1 MQKLII
7 WDFDGV
13 IADSEK
19 LWIQVWRETLQTERG
34 FSLTPEQ
41 EFELLVGVADRSKR
55 RRLQEHFPD
64 LDLDDDFMQKI
75 ADGYI
80 YMGTHFMQAI
90 PGVESVMAD
99 SRFSHCIA
107 TGATREQH
115 TWKMT
120 RFKWIEQYI
129 PPQDWFT
136 VDMVAHGKPAPDIFL
151 LAADKKGFAPE
162 NCLVIGD
169 SLNDF
174 AAASAAQI
182 KSVAFVGAT
191 GNNTPQYRDQCLSAG
206 VMAVCA
212 TMPEVQ
218 QILNQWYTAD

>member
-80 YMGTHFMQAI
+80 YMGTNFMQAI

>member
-80 YMGTHFMQAI
+80 YMGTNFMQAI
-90 PGVESVMAD
+90 PDVESVMAD

-120 RFKWIEQYI
+120 RFKWIEQHI
-129 PPQDWFT
+129 SPQDWFT

-174 AAASAAQI
+174 AAASAAQMQAI
-182 KSVAFVGAT
+182 AFVGAT

-218 QILNQWYTAD
+218 QVLNQWYTAD

>member
-19 LWIQVWRETLQTERG
+19 LWIQVWHETLQTEKG
-34 FSLTPEQ
+34 LFLTPEQ

-55 RRLQEHFPD
+55 RRLQERFPD
-64 LDLDDDFMQKI
+64 LDLNDDFMQKI

-90 PGVESVMAD
+90 PGVESIMAD

-120 RFKWIEQYI
+120 RFKWIEQHI

-151 LAADKKGFAPE
+151 LAAAQKGFNPKD
-162 NCLVIGD
+162 CLVIGD

-174 AAASAAQI
+174 AAASAAQM
-182 KSVAFVGAT
+182 KALAFVGAT

-218 QILNQWYTAD
+218 QVLNQWYTTD

>member
-55 RRLQEHFPD
+55 RRLQERFPN
-64 LDLDDDFMQKI
+64 LNLDDDFMQKI
-75 ADGYI
+75 AEGYI

-151 LAADKKGFAPE
+151 LAAEQKGFAPE

-206 VMAVCA
+206 VMTVCA

-218 QILNQWYTAD
+218 QVLNQWYTTD

>member
-55 RRLQEHFPD
+55 RRLQERFPD

-151 LAADKKGFAPE
+151 LAADKKGFNPK

-174 AAASAAQI
+174 AAASAAQMQAI
-182 KSVAFVGAT
+182 AFVGAT

-218 QILNQWYTAD
+218 QVLNQWYTAD

>member
-174 AAASAAQI
+174 AAASAAQMQAI
-182 KSVAFVGAT
+182 AFVGAT